1 MVFRLLR
8 RKDSKEKTEKSLER
22 SRSTFFGRLTDLL
35 RRGGSGED
43 IWDEAEEVLIG
54 ADVGVAT
61 AMGLLGRVREQ
72 LQGAKSGETDLLATL
87 KAEVLNDLRSAAN
100 ESDADASEDETT
112 PKPLVI
118 LVVGVNGSGKTTTIA
133 KLAALYR
140 DEGKSVILA
149 AADTFRAAA
158 IEQLQVWGE
167 RAGAEVIA
175 HSHGGDPA
183 AVAFD
188 ALQAAQARDADVL
201 IVDTAGRLHTKG
213 NLMEEMKKI
222 GRVLSRVDE
231 TAPHEVLLVLD
242 ATTGQNGLAQAREF
256 TQAIGCTGIVLTKLD
271 GTAKGGVVLAIAEQ
285 LGLPVRFI
293 GTGEGMEDLAPFDP
307 EEYVDALFGSDP
319 QAVSG

>member
-1 MVFRLLR
+1 
-8 RKDSKEKTEKSLER
+8 LER

-35 RRGGSGED
+35 RRGQSGED
-43 IWDEAEEVLIG
+43 IWDEVEELMIG

-61 AMGLLGRVREQ
+61 AMGLLERTREQ
-72 LQGAKSGETDLLATL
+72 LQGVKGAETDVLATL
-87 KAEVLNDLRSAAN
+87 KGEVLRALQSAAGD
-100 ESDADASEDETT
+100 EASEGEPT

-118 LVVGVNGSGKTTTIA
+118 LVVGVNGAGKTTTIA

-158 IEQLQVWGE
+158 IEQLQLWGE
-167 RAGAEVIA
+167 RAGAAVIA

-188 ALQAAQARDADVL
+188 ALQAAQSRGADVL

-222 GRVLSRVDE
+222 GRVMSRVDE

-242 ATTGQNGLAQAREF
+242 ATTGQNGLAQAKEF
-256 TQAIGCTGIVLTKLD
+256 TKVIGCTGIVLTKLD

-285 LGLPVRFI
+285 LNLPVRFI

-307 EEYVDALFGSDP
+307 QEYVDALFGVDAPAAS
-319 QAVSG
+319 S

>member
-1 MVFRLLR
+1 MPFGLFK
-8 RKDSKEKTEKSLER
+8 RKDTKEKTEKSLER

-35 RRGGSGED
+35 RRGQSGED
-43 IWDEAEEVLIG
+43 IWDEAEELMIG

-61 AMGLLGRVREQ
+61 AMGLLERAREQ
-72 LQGAKSGETDLLATL
+72 LQGDKGEETDVLATL
-87 KAEVLNDLRSAAN
+87 KGEVLTTLQAA
-100 ESDADASEDETT
+100 SGDDPTEDETP
-112 PKPLVI
+112 PKPMGI
-118 LVVGVNGSGKTTTIA
+118 LVVGVNGAGKTTTIA
-133 KLAALYR
+133 KLANLYR
-140 DEGKSVILA
+140 DEGKSVVLA

-158 IEQLQVWGE
+158 IEQLKLWGE

-175 HSHGGDPA
+175 HKHGGDPA

-188 ALQAAQARDADVL
+188 ALQAAQARGADVV

-222 GRVLSRVDE
+222 GRVLARVDE

-256 TQAIGCTGIVLTKLD
+256 TNVIGCTSIVLTKLD
-271 GTAKGGVVLAIAEQ
+271 STSKGGVVLAIAEQ
-285 LGLPVRFI
+285 LNLPVRFI

-307 EEYVDALFGSDP
+307 QEYVDALFGVDA
-319 QAVSG
+319 QAASG

>member
-1 MVFRLLR
+1 MALRFFR
-8 RKDSKEKTEKSLER
+8 RKDTKEKTEKSLER

-43 IWDEAEEVLIG
+43 IWDEAEELMIG

-61 AMGLLGRVREQ
+61 AMGLLGRAREQ
-72 LQGAKSGETDLLATL
+72 LQGAKGAGTDVLATL
-87 KAEVLNDLRSAAN
+87 KGEVLSALQSAAGD
-100 ESDADASEDETT
+100 DATDNETT

-118 LVVGVNGSGKTTTIA
+118 LVVGVNGAGKTTTIA

-158 IEQLQVWGE
+158 IEQLQLWGK

-188 ALQAAQARDADVL
+188 ALQAAQARGVDVL

-242 ATTGQNGLAQAREF
+242 ATTGQNGLAQAKEF

-285 LGLPVRFI
+285 LKLPVRFI
-293 GTGEGMEDLAPFDP
+293 GTGEGIDDLAPFDP
-307 EEYVDALFGSDP
+307 QEYVDALFGTDS
-319 QAVSG
+319 QAVSS

>member
-1 MVFRLLR
+1 M
-8 RKDSKEKTEKSLER
+8 ER

-35 RRGGSGED
+35 RRGQTGED
-43 IWDEAEEVLIG
+43 IWDEVEELMIG

-61 AMGLLGRVREQ
+61 AMGLLERTREQ
-72 LQGAKSGETDLLATL
+72 LQGVKGAETDVLATL
-87 KAEVLNDLRSAAN
+87 KGEVLRALQSAAGD
-100 ESDADASEDETT
+100 EASEGEPT

-118 LVVGVNGSGKTTTIA
+118 LVVGVNGAGKTTTIA

-158 IEQLQVWGE
+158 IEQLQLWGE
-167 RAGAEVIA
+167 RAGAAVIA

-188 ALQAAQARDADVL
+188 ALQAAQSRGADVL

-222 GRVLSRVDE
+222 GRVMSRVDE

-242 ATTGQNGLAQAREF
+242 ATTGQNGLAQAKEF
-256 TQAIGCTGIVLTKLD
+256 TKVIGCTGIVLTKLD

-285 LGLPVRFI
+285 LNLPVRFI

-307 EEYVDALFGSDP
+307 QEYVDALFGVDAPAAS
-319 QAVSG
+319 S

>member
-1 MVFRLLR
+1 MALRFFR
-8 RKDSKEKTEKSLER
+8 RKDTKEKTEKSLER

-35 RRGGSGED
+35 RRGQSGED
-43 IWDEAEEVLIG
+43 IWDEVEELMIG

-61 AMGLLGRVREQ
+61 AMGLLERTREQ
-72 LQGAKSGETDLLATL
+72 LQGVKGAETDVLATL
-87 KAEVLNDLRSAAN
+87 KGEVLRALQSAAGD
-100 ESDADASEDETT
+100 EASEGEPT

-118 LVVGVNGSGKTTTIA
+118 LVVGVNGAGKTTTIA

-158 IEQLQVWGE
+158 IEQLQLWGE
-167 RAGAEVIA
+167 RAGAAVIA

-188 ALQAAQARDADVL
+188 ALQAAQSRGADVL

-222 GRVLSRVDE
+222 GRVMSRVDE

-242 ATTGQNGLAQAREF
+242 ATTGQNGLAQAKEF
-256 TQAIGCTGIVLTKLD
+256 TKVIGCTGIVLTKLD

-285 LGLPVRFI
+285 LNLPVRFI
-293 GTGEGMEDLAPFDP
+293 GTGEGMEDLAAFDP
-307 EEYVDALFGSDP
+307 QEYVDALFGVDAPAAS
-319 QAVSG
+319 S

>member
-1 MVFRLLR
+1 M
-8 RKDSKEKTEKSLER
+8 ER

-35 RRGGSGED
+35 RRGQSGED
-43 IWDEAEEVLIG
+43 IWDEVEELMIG

-61 AMGLLGRVREQ
+61 AMGLLERTREQ
-72 LQGAKSGETDLLATL
+72 LQGVKGAETDVLATL
-87 KAEVLNDLRSAAN
+87 KGEVLRALQSAAGD
-100 ESDADASEDETT
+100 EASEGEPT

-118 LVVGVNGSGKTTTIA
+118 LVVGVNGAGKTTTIA

-158 IEQLQVWGE
+158 IEQLQLWGE
-167 RAGAEVIA
+167 RAGAAVIA

-188 ALQAAQARDADVL
+188 ALQAAQSRGADVL

-222 GRVLSRVDE
+222 GRVMSRVDE

-242 ATTGQNGLAQAREF
+242 ATTGQNGLAQAKEF
-256 TQAIGCTGIVLTKLD
+256 TKVIGCTGIVLTKLD

-285 LGLPVRFI
+285 LNLPVRFI

-307 EEYVDALFGSDP
+307 QEYVDALFGVDAPAAS
-319 QAVSG
+319 S

>member
-1 MVFRLLR
+1 M
-8 RKDSKEKTEKSLER
+8 ER

-35 RRGGSGED
+35 RRGQSGED
-43 IWDEAEEVLIG
+43 IWDEAEELMIG

-61 AMGLLGRVREQ
+61 AMGLLERTREH
-72 LQGAKSGETDLLATL
+72 LQGIKGAETDVLATL
-87 KAEVLNDLRSAAN
+87 KGEVLRALQSAAGDEAP
-100 ESDADASEDETT
+100 ESEPT

-118 LVVGVNGSGKTTTIA
+118 LVVGVNGAGKTTTIA

-158 IEQLQVWGE
+158 IEQLQLWGE
-167 RAGAEVIA
+167 RAGAAVIA

-188 ALQAAQARDADVL
+188 ALQAAQSRGADVL

-222 GRVLSRVDE
+222 GRVISRVDE

-242 ATTGQNGLAQAREF
+242 ATTGQNGLAQAKEF
-256 TQAIGCTGIVLTKLD
+256 TKVIGCTGIVLTKLD
-271 GTAKGGVVLAIAEQ
+271 GTSKGGVVLAIAEQ
-285 LGLPVRFI
+285 LNLPVRFI

-307 EEYVDALFGSDP
+307 QEYVDALFGVDAPAAS
-319 QAVSG
+319 S

>member
-1 MVFRLLR
+1 MPFGLFK
-8 RKDSKEKTEKSLER
+8 RKDTKEKTEKSLEK

-35 RRGGSGED
+35 RRGQSGED
-43 IWDEAEEVLIG
+43 IWDEAEELMIG
-54 ADVGVAT
+54 ADVGVST
-61 AMGLLGRVREQ
+61 AMGMLERVREQ
-72 LQGAKSGETDLLATL
+72 VDSKRGDVDVIATL
-87 KAEVLNDLRSAAN
+87 KAEVLTALQAATGD
-100 ESDADASEDETT
+100 EASEDEAV
-112 PKPLVI
+112 PKPQVF
-118 LVVGVNGSGKTTTIA
+118 LVVGVNGAGKTTTIA
-133 KLAALYR
+133 KLAHLYR
-140 DEGKSVILA
+140 EEGKSVILA

-158 IEQLQVWGE
+158 IEQLQFWGK

-175 HSHGGDPA
+175 HNHGGDPA

-188 ALQAAQARDADVL
+188 ALQAAQARGADVV

-256 TQAIGCTGIVLTKLD
+256 TKTIGCTGIVLTKLD
-271 GTAKGGVVLAIAEQ
+271 GTSKGGVVLAIAEE

-293 GTGEGMEDLAPFDP
+293 GTGEGIEDLAPFDP
-307 EEYVDALFGSDP
+307 QEYVDALFGVDA
-319 QAVSG
+319 QAASG

>member
-1 MVFRLLR
+1 MALRFFR
-8 RKDSKEKTEKSLER
+8 RKDTKEKTEKSLER

-35 RRGGSGED
+35 RRGQSGED
-43 IWDEAEEVLIG
+43 IWDEVEELMIG

-61 AMGLLGRVREQ
+61 AMGLLERTREQ
-72 LQGAKSGETDLLATL
+72 LQGVKGAETDVLATL
-87 KAEVLNDLRSAAN
+87 KGEVLRALQSAAGD
-100 ESDADASEDETT
+100 EASEGEAT

-118 LVVGVNGSGKTTTIA
+118 LVVGVNGAGKTTTIA

-158 IEQLQVWGE
+158 IEQLQLWGE
-167 RAGAEVIA
+167 RAGAAVIA

-188 ALQAAQARDADVL
+188 ALQAAQSRGADVL

-222 GRVLSRVDE
+222 GRVMSRVDE

-242 ATTGQNGLAQAREF
+242 ATTGQNGLAQAKEF
-256 TQAIGCTGIVLTKLD
+256 TKVIGCTGIVLTKLD

-285 LGLPVRFI
+285 LNLPVRFI

-307 EEYVDALFGSDP
+307 QEYVDALFGVDAPAAS
-319 QAVSG
+319 S

>member
-1 MVFRLLR
+1 MPFGLF
-8 RKDSKEKTEKSLER
+8 KQKNTKEKIEKSLER

-35 RRGGSGED
+35 RRGQSGED
-43 IWDEAEEVLIG
+43 IWDEAEEIMIG

-61 AMGLLGRVREQ
+61 TMGLLERAREQ
-72 LQGAKSGETDLLATL
+72 LQGAKDGETDVLATL
-87 KAEVLNDLRSAAN
+87 KGEVLATLQAAAGD
-100 ESDADASEDETT
+100 DAAEDETP
-112 PKPLVI
+112 PKPMVI
-118 LVVGVNGSGKTTTIA
+118 LVVGVNGGGKTTTIA
-133 KLAALYR
+133 KLANLYR
-140 DEGKSVILA
+140 DEGKSVVLA

-158 IEQLQVWGE
+158 IEQLQLWGE

-175 HSHGGDPA
+175 HKHGGDPA

-188 ALQAAQARDADVL
+188 ALQAAQARGADVV

-222 GRVLSRVDE
+222 GRVLARMDE

-256 TQAIGCTGIVLTKLD
+256 TKVIGCTGIVLTKLD
-271 GTAKGGVVLAIAEQ
+271 GTSKGGVVLAIAEQ
-285 LGLPVRFI
+285 LNLPVRFI

-307 EEYVDALFGSDP
+307 QEYVDALFRVDA
-319 QAVSG
+319 QAASG

>member
-1 MVFRLLR
+1 MAFRFLR
-8 RKDSKEKTEKSLER
+8 RKGSKEKTEKSLER

-61 AMGLLGRVREQ
+61 AMGLLERVREQ
-72 LQGAKSGETDLLATL
+72 LQGAKPGETDVLATL
-87 KAEVLNDLRSAAN
+87 KSEVVNALNATANAAGTT
-100 ESDADASEDETT
+100 DEE
-112 PKPLVI
+112 PAKKPLVI

-140 DEGKSVILA
+140 DEGKRVILA

-158 IEQLQVWGE
+158 IEQLQIWGE

-188 ALQAAQARDADVL
+188 ALGAAQARDADVL

-222 GRVLSRVDE
+222 GRVLSRIDE

-293 GTGEGMEDLAPFDP
+293 GTGEGIEDLAPFEP
-307 EEYVDALFGSDP
+307 AEYVDALFGTDP

>member
-1 MVFRLLR
+1 MPFGLFK
-8 RKDSKEKTEKSLER
+8 RKDTKEKTEKSLER

-35 RRGGSGED
+35 RRGQSGED
-43 IWDEAEEVLIG
+43 IWDEAEELMIG

-61 AMGLLGRVREQ
+61 AMGLLERAREQ
-72 LQGAKSGETDLLATL
+72 LQGDKGGETDVLATL
-87 KAEVLNDLRSAAN
+87 KGEVLTTLQAAAG
-100 ESDADASEDETT
+100 DDTAEDETT
-112 PKPLVI
+112 PKPMVI
-118 LVVGVNGSGKTTTIA
+118 LVVGVNGAGKTTTIA
-133 KLAALYR
+133 KLANLYR
-140 DEGKSVILA
+140 DEGKSVVLA

-158 IEQLQVWGE
+158 IEQLQLWGE

-175 HSHGGDPA
+175 HKHGGDPA

-188 ALQAAQARDADVL
+188 ALQAAQARGVDVV

-222 GRVLSRVDE
+222 GRVLARVDE

-256 TQAIGCTGIVLTKLD
+256 TNVIGCTGIVLTKLD
-271 GTAKGGVVLAIAEQ
+271 GTSKGGVVLAIAEQ
-285 LGLPVRFI
+285 LNLPVRFI

-307 EEYVDALFGSDP
+307 QEYVDALFGVDA
-319 QAVSG
+319 QAASG

>member
-1 MVFRLLR
+1 MPFGLFK
-8 RKDSKEKTEKSLER
+8 RKDTKEKTEKSLER
-22 SRSTFFGRLTDLL
+22 SRATFFGRLTDLL
-35 RRGGSGED
+35 RRGQSGED
-43 IWDEAEEVLIG
+43 IWDEAEELMIG

-61 AMGLLGRVREQ
+61 AMGLLERAREQ
-72 LQGAKSGETDLLATL
+72 LQGDKGGETDVLATL
-87 KAEVLNDLRSAAN
+87 KGDVLTTLQAAAGD
-100 ESDADASEDETT
+100 DAPEDETT
-112 PKPLVI
+112 PKPMVI
-118 LVVGVNGSGKTTTIA
+118 LVVGVNGAGKTTTIA
-133 KLAALYR
+133 KLANLYR
-140 DEGKSVILA
+140 DEGKSVVLA

-158 IEQLQVWGE
+158 IEQLQLWGK

-188 ALQAAQARDADVL
+188 ALQAAQARGADVV

-222 GRVLSRVDE
+222 GRVLARVDE

-256 TQAIGCTGIVLTKLD
+256 TNVIGCTGIVLTKLD
-271 GTAKGGVVLAIAEQ
+271 GTSKGGVVLAIAEQ
-285 LGLPVRFI
+285 LNLPVRFI

-307 EEYVDALFGSDP
+307 QEYVDALFGVDAQS
-319 QAVSG
+319 ASG

>member
-1 MVFRLLR
+1 MPFGLFK
-8 RKDSKEKTEKSLER
+8 RKDTKEKTEKSLEK

-35 RRGGSGED
+35 RRGQSGED
-43 IWDEAEEVLIG
+43 IWDEAEELMIG
-54 ADVGVAT
+54 ADVGVST
-61 AMGLLGRVREQ
+61 AMGMLERVREQ
-72 LQGAKSGETDLLATL
+72 VDSKRGDVDVIATL
-87 KAEVLNDLRSAAN
+87 KAEVLTALQAATGD
-100 ESDADASEDETT
+100 EASEDEAV
-112 PKPLVI
+112 PKPQVF
-118 LVVGVNGSGKTTTIA
+118 LVVGVNGAGKTTTIA
-133 KLAALYR
+133 KLAHLYR
-140 DEGKSVILA
+140 EEGKSVILA

-158 IEQLQVWGE
+158 IEQLQFWGK

-175 HSHGGDPA
+175 HNHGGDPA

-188 ALQAAQARDADVL
+188 ALQAAQARGADVV

-256 TQAIGCTGIVLTKLD
+256 TKTIDCTGIVLTKLD
-271 GTAKGGVVLAIAEQ
+271 GTSKGGVVLAIAEE

-293 GTGEGMEDLAPFDP
+293 GTGEGIEDLAPFDP
-307 EEYVDALFGSDP
+307 QEYVDALFGVDA
-319 QAVSG
+319 QAASG

>member
-1 MVFRLLR
+1 MALRFFR
-8 RKDSKEKTEKSLER
+8 RKDTKEKTEKSLER

-35 RRGGSGED
+35 RRGQSGED
-43 IWDEAEEVLIG
+43 IWDEVEELMIG

-61 AMGLLGRVREQ
+61 AMGLLERTREQ
-72 LQGAKSGETDLLATL
+72 LQGVKGAETDVLATL
-87 KAEVLNDLRSAAN
+87 KGEVLRALQSAAGD
-100 ESDADASEDETT
+100 EASEGEAT

-118 LVVGVNGSGKTTTIA
+118 LVVGVTGAGKTTTIA

-158 IEQLQVWGE
+158 IEQLQLWGE
-167 RAGAEVIA
+167 RAGAAVIA

-188 ALQAAQARDADVL
+188 ALQAAQSRGADVL

-222 GRVLSRVDE
+222 GRVMSRVDE

-242 ATTGQNGLAQAREF
+242 ATTGQNGLAQAKEF
-256 TQAIGCTGIVLTKLD
+256 TKVIGCTGIVLTKLD

-285 LGLPVRFI
+285 LNLPVRFI
-293 GTGEGMEDLAPFDP
+293 GTGEGMEDLAAFDP
-307 EEYVDALFGSDP
+307 QEYVDALFGVDAPAAS
-319 QAVSG
+319 S

>member
-1 MVFRLLR
+1 M
-8 RKDSKEKTEKSLER
+8 
-22 SRSTFFGRLTDLL
+22 
-35 RRGGSGED
+35 
-43 IWDEAEEVLIG
+43 IG

-61 AMGLLGRVREQ
+61 AMGLLERTREQ
-72 LQGAKSGETDLLATL
+72 LQGVKGAETDVLATL
-87 KAEVLNDLRSAAN
+87 KGEVLRALQSAAGD
-100 ESDADASEDETT
+100 EASEGEAT

-118 LVVGVNGSGKTTTIA
+118 LVVGVNGAGKTTTIA

-158 IEQLQVWGE
+158 IEQLQLWGE
-167 RAGAEVIA
+167 RAGAAVIA

-188 ALQAAQARDADVL
+188 ALQAAQSRGADVL

-222 GRVLSRVDE
+222 GRVMSRVDE

-242 ATTGQNGLAQAREF
+242 ATTGQNGLAQAKEF
-256 TQAIGCTGIVLTKLD
+256 TKVIGCTGIVLTKLD

-285 LGLPVRFI
+285 LNLPVRFI
-293 GTGEGMEDLAPFDP
+293 GTGEGMEDLAAFDP
-307 EEYVDALFGSDP
+307 QEYVDALFGVDAPAAS
-319 QAVSG
+319 S

>member
-1 MVFRLLR
+1 MALRFFR
-8 RKDSKEKTEKSLER
+8 RKDTKEKTEKSLER

-35 RRGGSGED
+35 RRGQSGED
-43 IWDEAEEVLIG
+43 IWDEVEELMIG

-61 AMGLLGRVREQ
+61 AMGLLERTREQ
-72 LQGAKSGETDLLATL
+72 LQGVKGAETDVLATL
-87 KAEVLNDLRSAAN
+87 KGEVLRALQSAAGD
-100 ESDADASEDETT
+100 EASEGEAT

-118 LVVGVNGSGKTTTIA
+118 LVVGVNGAGKTTTIA

-140 DEGKSVILA
+140 DEG
-149 AADTFRAAA
+149 TFRAAA
-158 IEQLQVWGE
+158 IEQLQLWGE
-167 RAGAEVIA
+167 RAGAAVIA

-188 ALQAAQARDADVL
+188 ALQAAQSRGADVL

-222 GRVLSRVDE
+222 GRVMSRVDE

-242 ATTGQNGLAQAREF
+242 ATTGQNGLAQAKEF
-256 TQAIGCTGIVLTKLD
+256 TKVIGCTGIVLTKLD

-285 LGLPVRFI
+285 LNLPVRFI
-293 GTGEGMEDLAPFDP
+293 GTGEGMEDLAAFDP
-307 EEYVDALFGSDP
+307 QEYVDALFGVDAPAAS
-319 QAVSG
+319 S

>member
-1 MVFRLLR
+1 M
-8 RKDSKEKTEKSLER
+8 ER

-35 RRGGSGED
+35 RRGQSGED
-43 IWDEAEEVLIG
+43 IWDEVEELMIG

-61 AMGLLGRVREQ
+61 AMGLLERTREQ
-72 LQGAKSGETDLLATL
+72 LQGVKGAETDVLATL
-87 KAEVLNDLRSAAN
+87 KGEVLRALQSAAGD
-100 ESDADASEDETT
+100 EASEGEAT

-118 LVVGVNGSGKTTTIA
+118 LVVGVNGAGKTTTIA

-158 IEQLQVWGE
+158 IEQLQLWGE
-167 RAGAEVIA
+167 RAGAAVIA

-188 ALQAAQARDADVL
+188 ALQAAQSRGADVL

-222 GRVLSRVDE
+222 GRVMSRVDE

-242 ATTGQNGLAQAREF
+242 ATTGQNGLAQAKEF
-256 TQAIGCTGIVLTKLD
+256 TKVIGCTGIVLTKLD

-285 LGLPVRFI
+285 LNLPVRFI
-293 GTGEGMEDLAPFDP
+293 GTGEGMEDLAAFDP
-307 EEYVDALFGSDP
+307 QEYVDALFGVDAPAAS
-319 QAVSG
+319 S

>member
-1 MVFRLLR
+1 MALRFFR
-8 RKDSKEKTEKSLER
+8 RKDTKEKTEKSLER

-35 RRGGSGED
+35 RRGQSGED
-43 IWDEAEEVLIG
+43 IWDEVEELMIG

-61 AMGLLGRVREQ
+61 AMGLLERTREQ
-72 LQGAKSGETDLLATL
+72 LQGVKGAETDVLATL
-87 KAEVLNDLRSAAN
+87 KGEVLRALQSAAGD
-100 ESDADASEDETT
+100 EASEGEPT

-118 LVVGVNGSGKTTTIA
+118 LVVGVNGAGKTTTIA

-158 IEQLQVWGE
+158 IEQLQLWGE
-167 RAGAEVIA
+167 RAGAAVIA

-188 ALQAAQARDADVL
+188 ALQAAQSRGADVL

-222 GRVLSRVDE
+222 GRVMSRVDE

-242 ATTGQNGLAQAREF
+242 ATTGQNGLAQAKEF
-256 TQAIGCTGIVLTKLD
+256 TKVIGCTGIVLTKLD

-285 LGLPVRFI
+285 LNLPVRFI

-307 EEYVDALFGSDP
+307 QEYVDALFGVDAPAAS
-319 QAVSG
+319 S

>member
-1 MVFRLLR
+1 MPFGLFK
-8 RKDSKEKTEKSLER
+8 RKDTKEKTEKSLER

-35 RRGGSGED
+35 RRGQSGED
-43 IWDEAEEVLIG
+43 IWDEAEELMIG

-61 AMGLLGRVREQ
+61 AMGLLERAREQ
-72 LQGAKSGETDLLATL
+72 LQGDKGEETDVLATL
-87 KAEVLNDLRSAAN
+87 KGEVLTTLQAAAG
-100 ESDADASEDETT
+100 DDPTEDETP
-112 PKPLVI
+112 PKPMVI
-118 LVVGVNGSGKTTTIA
+118 LVVGVNGAGKTTTIA
-133 KLAALYR
+133 KLANLYR
-140 DEGKSVILA
+140 DEGKSVVLA

-158 IEQLQVWGE
+158 IEQLKLWGE

-175 HSHGGDPA
+175 HKHGGDPA

-188 ALQAAQARDADVL
+188 ALQAAQARGADVV

-222 GRVLSRVDE
+222 GRVLARVDE

-256 TQAIGCTGIVLTKLD
+256 TNVIGCTSIVLTKLD
-271 GTAKGGVVLAIAEQ
+271 STSKGGVVLAIAEQ
-285 LGLPVRFI
+285 LNLPVRFI

-307 EEYVDALFGSDP
+307 QEYVDALFGVDA
-319 QAVSG
+319 QAASG

>member
-1 MVFRLLR
+1 MPFGLFK
-8 RKDSKEKTEKSLER
+8 RKDTKEKTEKSLEK

-35 RRGGSGED
+35 RRGQSGED
-43 IWDEAEEVLIG
+43 IWYEAEELMIG
-54 ADVGVAT
+54 ADVGVST
-61 AMGLLGRVREQ
+61 AMGMLERVREQ
-72 LQGAKSGETDLLATL
+72 VDSKRGDVDVIATL
-87 KAEVLNDLRSAAN
+87 KAEVLTALQAATGD
-100 ESDADASEDETT
+100 EASEDEAV
-112 PKPLVI
+112 PKPQVF
-118 LVVGVNGSGKTTTIA
+118 LVVGVNGAGKTTTIA
-133 KLAALYR
+133 KLAHLYR
-140 DEGKSVILA
+140 EEGKSVILA

-158 IEQLQVWGE
+158 IEQLQFWGK

-175 HSHGGDPA
+175 HNHGGDPA

-188 ALQAAQARDADVL
+188 ALQAAQARGADVV

-256 TQAIGCTGIVLTKLD
+256 TKTIGCTGIVLTKLD
-271 GTAKGGVVLAIAEQ
+271 GTSKGGVVLAIAEE

-293 GTGEGMEDLAPFDP
+293 GTGEGIEDLAPFDP
-307 EEYVDALFGSDP
+307 QEYVDALFGVDA
-319 QAVSG
+319 QAASG

>member
-1 MVFRLLR
+1 MALRFFR
-8 RKDSKEKTEKSLER
+8 RKDTKEKTEKSLER

-35 RRGGSGED
+35 RRGQSGED
-43 IWDEAEEVLIG
+43 IWDEVEELMIG

-61 AMGLLGRVREQ
+61 AMGLLERTREQ
-72 LQGAKSGETDLLATL
+72 LQGVKGAETDVLATL
-87 KAEVLNDLRSAAN
+87 KGEVLRALQSAAGD
-100 ESDADASEDETT
+100 EASEGEAT

-118 LVVGVNGSGKTTTIA
+118 LVVGVNGAGKTTTIA

-158 IEQLQVWGE
+158 IEQLQLWGE
-167 RAGAEVIA
+167 RAGAAVIA

-188 ALQAAQARDADVL
+188 ALQAAQSRGADVL

-222 GRVLSRVDE
+222 GRVMSRVDE

-242 ATTGQNGLAQAREF
+242 ATTGQNGLAQAKEF
-256 TQAIGCTGIVLTKLD
+256 TKVIGCTGIVLTKLD

-285 LGLPVRFI
+285 LNLPVRFI
-293 GTGEGMEDLAPFDP
+293 GTGEGMEDLAAFDP
-307 EEYVDALFGSDP
+307 QEYVDALFGVDAPAAS
-319 QAVSG
+319 S